1 MTSHWRD
8 LLGTGGRDGDGD
20 GGETLA
26 LGLEL
31 RRREPYDPA
40 RWEPRGVATVTT
52 ATLTG
57 VAGDLHVALR
67 PLMRGSRGDWIR
79 GDVSWESLR
88 RGPSRFRPD
97 QVRWFAEL
105 HALSRVARPE
115 APLPTTGDVVVLD
128 EIVSTHVWPHLRA
141 ASDAGVPLVSATG
154 HQEVTLAEAASA
166 RVAVDPRRG
175 GGLRLSA
182 DIELSGL
189 APAAA
194 VIRPVGRSGLYA
206 AEARG
211 DVVRLILAAVP
222 LPMPLPRLLLDGAV
236 DVPASD
242 TDAFLVETYPRLAR
256 SAPLSIANGVP
267 PPPED
272 RPTLGVDVTYRDD
285 GVAEY
290 GMRWRYPGAG
300 VAFDDDAASAG
311 VVRDAE
317 GEARIIAFLEGLW
330 SAADAEFQPSAVLAD
345 ADAAAFATAILPE
358 LDAHPDIVVTV
369 EGTPPTA
376 EALRGDP
383 RIRITAVPSSDP
395 DWFDLGILVWI
406 DGRPVPFG
414 ALFRALS
421 RGRARMKLADGG
433 WFSLRHP
440 ALRRLKDLLDEAG
453 DLDEWETGP
462 RIARSQ
468 ISLWADFEDL
478 ADESDAAAEWRALVA
493 AFADDGTPAAP
504 PDVPAGIRATLRP
517 YQRDGL
523 SWLARLHDHRL
534 GGILADDMGLGKT
547 LQLLSLVARDRERG
561 GRRPWLVVAP
571 TSVVTTW
578 HREAARF
585 APDLRVAVIDG
596 TAARRD
602 RAVLDVAATA
612 DVVVASYG
620 VVRIDADEFAAL
632 TWAGLI
638 LDEAQFVKN
647 PATRIHRAVAAIR
660 SGGVFAVTG
669 TPMENSV
676 EDLWALLSLTA
687 PGLFPSRRRFREEYV
702 RPLTRTDG
710 DAPTPLA
717 VAAGR
722 SHRARQRE
730 NLRRRTRPF
739 LLRRTKEHVAPELPA
754 KQEQEIEVRLSPAH
768 RALYDRVLQRERQKI
783 LGLLDDLDRQ
793 RFIVFRSLTL
803 LRMLSLA
810 PALIDERD
818 AGLGSAKLDVLVER
832 IAEVRAEG
840 HRVLVFSQFTSFL
853 DLAGARL
860 SEAGI
865 VHTRLDGTTRGRDE
879 VVEEF
884 RSGRAPVFL
893 ISLKAGGFGLT
904 LTEAEYVFLLD
915 PWWNPAAESQ
925 AVDRAHRIGQSRSVF
940 VYRLIA
946 AGTIEEKVRALQQR
960 KADLIRGVLDD
971 GAAFADALDAS
982 DIRSLLEP

>member
-1 MTSHWRD
+1 MTSRWRD
-8 LLGTGGRDGDGD
+8 LLDSIVPL
-20 GGETLA
+20 GETGDELA
-26 LGLEL
+26 LGVEL
-31 RRREPYDPA
+31 RRRDPYDPA
-40 RWEPRGVATVTT
+40 RWEPRGVATVTVE
-52 ATLTG
+52 TL
-57 VAGDLHVALR
+57 ADDDGDLHVALR
-67 PLMRGSRGDWIR
+67 PLVRGSRGDWIR
-79 GDVSWESLR
+79 GDVSWESVR
-88 RGPSRFRPD
+88 RRPARFRPA
-97 QVRWFAEL
+97 QVRWFTEL
-105 HALSRVARPE
+105 HALSRAARP
-115 APLPTTGDVVVLD
+115 ASPLPAMGDVVVLD
-128 EIVSTHVWPHLRA
+128 EIVSTHLWPHLLA
-141 ASDAGVPLVSATG
+141 ATDAGVPLVSATA
-154 HQEVTLAEAASA
+154 HQDVGLAEGASA

-182 DIELSGL
+182 DVVLPGL
-189 APAAA
+189 GPHSA
-194 VIRPVGRSGLYA
+194 VLRPIGESGLYA

-211 DVVRLILAAVP
+211 DLVRLLLAPVA
-222 LPMPLPRLLLDGAV
+222 LPMPLPRLLLHGSV
-236 DVPASD
+236 DVPADD
-242 TDAFLVETYPRLAR
+242 TDAFLAETYPLLAR
-256 SAPLSIANGVP
+256 SAPLSLADGVP
-267 PPPED
+267 APPED
-272 RPTLGVDVTYRDD
+272 RPTLRVDVVHRED
-285 GVAEY
+285 GGIAY
-290 GMRWRYPGAG
+290 DMTWRYPAAAF
-300 VAFDDDAASAG
+300 AFDQDTATQG

-317 GEARIIAFLEGLW
+317 GEARIMAFLEALW
-330 SAADAEFQPSAVLAD
+330 SAEDGVFRPSALLEDV
-345 ADAAAFATAILPE
+345 DAAAFATTILPE
-358 LDAHPDIVVTV
+358 LEAHPDISVAV
-369 EGTPPTA
+369 EGVAPAA

-383 RIRITAVPSSDP
+383 RIRVTAVPSSDP

-453 DLDEWETGP
+453 ELDEWETGP
-462 RIARSQ
+462 RIPRSR

-478 ADESDAAAEWRALVA
+478 ADEAEATTEWRALVA
-493 AFADDGTPAAP
+493 ALKDGDGAP
-504 PDVPAGIRATLRP
+504 STGVPSGIRATLRP
-517 YQRDGL
+517 YQRDGV
-523 SWLARLHDHRL
+523 SWLAFLHDHRL

-547 LQLLSLVARDRERG
+547 LQLLGLVARDRERG
-561 GRRPWLVVAP
+561 GRLPWLVVAP

-578 HREAARF
+578 RREAARF
-585 APDLRVAVIDG
+585 APDLRVAVVEG

-602 RAVLDVAATA
+602 DPVADLAEVA
-612 DVVVASYG
+612 DIVVVSYG
-620 VVRIDADEFAAL
+620 VVRIDAEEFAAL
-632 TWAGLI
+632 RWAGVI

-647 PATRIHRAVAAIR
+647 PATRTHRAVAALR
-660 SGGVFAVTG
+660 TDSVFAVTG
-669 TPMENSV
+669 TPMENSL
-676 EDLWALLSLTA
+676 EDLWALLSLAA
-687 PGLFPSRRRFREEYV
+687 PGLFPSLRRFREEYV
-702 RPLTRTDG
+702 RPLAHTDD

-717 VAAGR
+717 AAAGR
-722 SHRARQRE
+722 THRAGQRDL
-730 NLRRRTRPF
+730 LRRRTRPF
-739 LLRRTKEHVAPELPA
+739 ILRRTKERVAPELPA
-754 KQEQEIEVRLSPAH
+754 KQEQEIEVQLSPAH

-818 AGLGSAKLDVLVER
+818 AALGSAKLDLLVER

-860 SEAGI
+860 AEAGI
-865 VHTRLDGTTRGRDE
+865 AHTRLDGTTRRRDE

-925 AVDRAHRIGQSRSVF
+925 AVDRAHRIGQDRSVF

-946 AGTIEEKVRALQQR
+946 AGTIEEKVRALQRR
-960 KADLIRGVLDD
+960 KAALIHGVLDD
-971 GAAFADALDAS
+971 GDAFAETLDAS